1 MEPNIKK
8 IWGIAK
14 SPELKLTD
22 EELHLVVQAHTGK
35 DSIKALNKREFQ
47 TVIRVLGSMKD
58 SAKKSERG
66 RSRFSGNTATENQ
79 RKKIFK
85 LTQELGWDK
94 PSRVNGMCRKMF
106 GVGAVEWLDYQQCSK
121 LIEALKSM
129 AKRQRRGRMKDCS
142 LVIKVSN
149 DVVSFE
155 GQNISIEEL
164 AAVSGFLQV
173 FIGTEGLK
181 RGLDMD
187 EVKNNML
194 DIHLAAMETIEEQL
208 RAGELDPDDSS

>member
-1 MEPNIKK
+1 
-8 IWGIAK
+8 
-14 SPELKLTD
+14 
-22 EELHLVVQAHTGK
+22 
-35 DSIKALNKREFQ
+35 
-47 TVIRVLGSMKD
+47 
-58 SAKKSERG
+58 
-66 RSRFSGNTATENQ
+66 
-79 RKKIFK
+79 
-85 LTQELGWDK
+85 
-94 PSRVNGMCRKMF
+94 
-106 GVGAVEWLDYQQCSK
+106 
-121 LIEALKSM
+121 
-129 AKRQRRGRMKDCS
+129 MKDCS

-208 RAGELDPDDSS
+208 RTGELDPDDSS

>member
-1 MEPNIKK
+1 
-8 IWGIAK
+8 
-14 SPELKLTD
+14 
-22 EELHLVVQAHTGK
+22 
-35 DSIKALNKREFQ
+35 
-47 TVIRVLGSMKD
+47 
-58 SAKKSERG
+58 
-66 RSRFSGNTATENQ
+66 
-79 RKKIFK
+79 
-85 LTQELGWDK
+85 
-94 PSRVNGMCRKMF
+94 
-106 GVGAVEWLDYQQCSK
+106 
-121 LIEALKSM
+121 
-129 AKRQRRGRMKDCS
+129 MKDCS

>member
-1 MEPNIKK
+1 
-8 IWGIAK
+8 
-14 SPELKLTD
+14 
-22 EELHLVVQAHTGK
+22 
-35 DSIKALNKREFQ
+35 
-47 TVIRVLGSMKD
+47 
-58 SAKKSERG
+58 
-66 RSRFSGNTATENQ
+66 
-79 RKKIFK
+79 
-85 LTQELGWDK
+85 
-94 PSRVNGMCRKMF
+94 
-106 GVGAVEWLDYQQCSK
+106 
-121 LIEALKSM
+121 
-129 AKRQRRGRMKDCS
+129 MKDCS

-173 FIGTEGLK
+173 FIGTEGMK

-194 DIHLAAMETIEEQL
+194 DIHLAAMETIEEQI

>member
-1 MEPNIKK
+1 
-8 IWGIAK
+8 
-14 SPELKLTD
+14 
-22 EELHLVVQAHTGK
+22 
-35 DSIKALNKREFQ
+35 
-47 TVIRVLGSMKD
+47 
-58 SAKKSERG
+58 
-66 RSRFSGNTATENQ
+66 
-79 RKKIFK
+79 
-85 LTQELGWDK
+85 
-94 PSRVNGMCRKMF
+94 
-106 GVGAVEWLDYQQCSK
+106 
-121 LIEALKSM
+121 
-129 AKRQRRGRMKDCS
+129 MKDCR
-142 LVIKVSN
+142 LVITVSD